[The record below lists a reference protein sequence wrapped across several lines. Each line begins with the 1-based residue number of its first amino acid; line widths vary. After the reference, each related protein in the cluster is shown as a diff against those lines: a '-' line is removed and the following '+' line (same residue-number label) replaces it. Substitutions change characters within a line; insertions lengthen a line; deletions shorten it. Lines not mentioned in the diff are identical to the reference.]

1 MRATHVSRLL
11 IVRSCLPYFVGFEMS
26 YVQRS
31 VTNLFKIFVKMTKN
45 VWIFPG
51 QGSQAVGMGLDLA
64 EVGKTKFDKA
74 EQILGWSILE
84 KSQTD
89 IAELAKTQFTQP
101 CLYVVSAILADV
113 LKDKGAK
120 PDAVTGHSLG
130 EYSALYCAGVVDF
143 ATGLELVKQRSLLMS
158 EASGGAMTALIGFDR
173 IQLEMAIAQTADVIM
188 ANDNSAEQ
196 VVISGTESAVKSIC
210 EQVKSK
216 RAIHLA
222 VSGAFHS
229 PLMLGAANKFAEVLK
244 ATIFNDANIPVIS
257 NVEPNDAT
265 TSGQV
270 LRDRLTQQM
279 TSPVRWRE
287 ICLYLADQGY
297 AQAIEVGSGKV
308 LTGLVK
314 RSAPN
319 LALVNVST
327 LEQAITF

>member
-1 MRATHVSRLL
+1 
-11 IVRSCLPYFVGFEMS
+11 
-26 YVQRS
+26 
-31 VTNLFKIFVKMTKN
+31 MTKN

-51 QGSQAVGMGLDLA
+51 QGSQAVGMGLDLV
-64 EVGKTKFDKA
+64 EVGKDKLAKA

-89 IAELAKTQFTQP
+89 VAELAKTQFTQP
-101 CLYVVSAILADV
+101 CLYVISAILADV
-113 LKDKGAK
+113 LKSKVAK

-158 EASGGAMTALIGFDR
+158 EALGGAMTALIGFDR
-173 IQLEMAIAQTADVIM
+173 NTLETAIAQTADVIL
-188 ANDNSAEQ
+188 ANDNSADQ
-196 VVISGTESAVKSIC
+196 VVISGTEAAVKAIC
-210 EQVKSK
+210 EQVKIK
-216 RAIHLA
+216 RAIPLA

-229 PLMLGAANKFAEVLK
+229 PLMADAAAKFAITL
-244 ATIFNDANIPVIS
+244 ARTIFNDAEIPVIS

-265 TSGQV
+265 TSGQI
-270 LRDRLTQQM
+270 LRDRLIKQM

-287 ICLYLADQGY
+287 ICLYLATQGY
-297 AQAIEVGSGKV
+297 EQAIEVGSGKV

-314 RSAPN
+314 RTAPS

-327 LEQAITF
+327 LEQAIAL

>member
-1 MRATHVSRLL
+1 
-11 IVRSCLPYFVGFEMS
+11 
-26 YVQRS
+26 
-31 VTNLFKIFVKMTKN
+31 MTKN

-64 EVGKTKFDKA
+64 EVGKDKFDKA

-89 IAELAKTQFTQP
+89 ATELAKTQITQP
-101 CLYVVSAILADV
+101 CLYVISAILADV
-113 LKDKGAK
+113 LKSKGAK

-143 ATGLELVKQRSLLMS
+143 ATGLELVRQRSLLMS

-173 IQLEMAIAQTADVIM
+173 PTLETAIAQTENVIL
-188 ANDNSAEQ
+188 ANDNSADQ
-196 VVISGTESAVKSIC
+196 VVISGTTAAVQSIC
-210 EQVKSK
+210 EQVKTK
-216 RAIHLA
+216 RAIALA

-229 PLMLGAANKFAEVLK
+229 PLMAEAAAKFA
-244 ATIFNDANIPVIS
+244 AIIQQTAFNDAEIPVIS

-265 TSGQV
+265 TSAQV

-287 ICLYLADQGY
+287 ICLYLAAQGY
-297 AQAIEVGSGKV
+297 EQAIEVGSGKV

-314 RSAPN
+314 RNAPN
-319 LALVNVST
+319 LALINIST
-327 LEQAITF
+327 LAQAIA

>member
-1 MRATHVSRLL
+1 
-11 IVRSCLPYFVGFEMS
+11 
-26 YVQRS
+26 
-31 VTNLFKIFVKMTKN
+31 MTKT

-64 EVGKTKFDKA
+64 EVGKDKFAKA

-89 IAELAKTQFTQP
+89 ATELSKTQFTQP
-101 CLYVVSAILADV
+101 SLYVISAILADV
-113 LKDKGAK
+113 LKAKDAK

-130 EYSALYCAGVVDF
+130 EYSALYAAGVVDF
-143 ATGLELVKQRSLLMS
+143 ATGLELVRLRSLLMS

-173 IQLEMAIAQTADVIM
+173 NALESAIAQTENVIL
-188 ANDNSAEQ
+188 ANDNSADQ
-196 VVISGTESAVKSIC
+196 AVISGTETAVKSIV
-210 EQVKSK
+210 EQVKTK
-216 RAIHLA
+216 RAIPLA

-229 PLMLGAANKFAEVLK
+229 PLMAAAAAKFAVILEQ
-244 ATIFNDANIPVIS
+244 TIFNEAEIPVIS

-270 LRDRLTQQM
+270 LRDRLVQQM

-287 ICLYLADQGY
+287 ICLYLAEQGFE
-297 AQAIEVGSGKV
+297 QAIEVGSGKV

-314 RSAPN
+314 RNAPS
-319 LALVNVST
+319 LALVNVNT
-327 LEQAITF
+327 LELAIAL

>member
-1 MRATHVSRLL
+1 M
-11 IVRSCLPYFVGFEMS
+11 
-26 YVQRS
+26 
-31 VTNLFKIFVKMTKN
+31 
-45 VWIFPG
+45 FPG
-51 QGSQAVGMGLDLA
+51 QGSQAVCMGLDLS
-64 EVGKTKFDKA
+64 EVGKDKFAKA

-89 IAELAKTQFTQP
+89 ATELAKTQFTQP
-101 CLYVVSAILADV
+101 CLYVVSAILGDI
-113 LKDKGAK
+113 LKEKGAK

-173 IQLEMAIAQTADVIM
+173 PQLEAAIAQTADVIL
-188 ANDNSAEQ
+188 ANDNGSEQ
-196 VVISGTESAVKSIC
+196 VVISGTVAAVQSIC
-210 EQVKSK
+210 EQVKTK
-216 RAIHLA
+216 KAISLT

-229 PLMLGAANKFAEVLK
+229 PLMSEAAAKFSETLT
-244 ATIFNDANIPVIS
+244 ATIFNDAEIPVIS

-287 ICLYLADQGY
+287 ICLYLATQGY
-297 AQAIEVGSGKV
+297 EQAIEVGSGKV

-314 RSAPN
+314 RSAPS

-327 LEQAITF
+327 LEQAIAF

>member
-1 MRATHVSRLL
+1 
-11 IVRSCLPYFVGFEMS
+11 
-26 YVQRS
+26 
-31 VTNLFKIFVKMTKN
+31 MTKN
-45 VWIFPG
+45 VWMFPG
-51 QGSQAVGMGLDLA
+51 QGSQAVGMGLDLS
-64 EVGKTKFDKA
+64 EVGKDKFAKT

-89 IAELAKTQFTQP
+89 ATELAKTQFTQP
-101 CLYVVSAILADV
+101 CLYVVSAILGDI
-113 LKDKGAK
+113 LKEKGAK

-173 IQLEMAIAQTADVIM
+173 PQLEAAIAQTADVIL
-188 ANDNSAEQ
+188 ANDNGADQ
-196 VVISGTESAVKSIC
+196 VVISGTVAAVQSIC
-210 EQVKSK
+210 EQVKTK
-216 RAIHLA
+216 KAISLT

-229 PLMLGAANKFAEVLK
+229 PLMSEAAAKFSETLT
-244 ATIFNDANIPVIS
+244 ATIFNDAEIPVIS

-287 ICLYLADQGY
+287 ICLYLATQGY
-297 AQAIEVGSGKV
+297 EQAIEVGSGKV

-314 RSAPN
+314 RSAPS

-327 LEQAITF
+327 LEQAIAF

>member
-1 MRATHVSRLL
+1 
-11 IVRSCLPYFVGFEMS
+11 
-26 YVQRS
+26 
-31 VTNLFKIFVKMTKN
+31 MTKK

-64 EVGKTKFDKA
+64 DVGKDKFTKA

-84 KSQTD
+84 KVQTD
-89 IAELAKTQFTQP
+89 AVELSKTQFTQP
-101 CLYVVSAILADV
+101 SLYVISTILADI
-113 LKDKGAK
+113 LQSKGAK

-130 EYSALYCAGVVDF
+130 EYSALYAAGVFDF

-173 IQLEMAIAQTADVIM
+173 NQLEAAIAKTENVIL
-188 ANDNSAEQ
+188 ANDNSADQ
-196 VVISGTESAVKSIC
+196 VVISGTESAVKLIV
-210 EQVKSK
+210 EQVKTK
-216 RAIHLA
+216 RAIPLA

-229 PLMLGAANKFAEVLK
+229 PLMAEAAARFAQVLEQ
-244 ATIFNDANIPVIS
+244 TIFNDAKIPVIS

-265 TSGQV
+265 TAGQV

-287 ICLYLADQGY
+287 ICLYLAEQGY
-297 AQAIEVGSGKV
+297 DQVIEVGSGKV

-314 RSAPN
+314 RNAPS
-319 LALVNVST
+319 LGLVNVNT
-327 LEQAITF
+327 LEQAIAIND

>member
-1 MRATHVSRLL
+1 
-11 IVRSCLPYFVGFEMS
+11 
-26 YVQRS
+26 
-31 VTNLFKIFVKMTKN
+31 MTKT

-64 EVGKTKFDKA
+64 EVGKDKFAKA

-89 IAELAKTQFTQP
+89 ATELSKTQFTQP
-101 CLYVVSAILADV
+101 SLYVISAILADV
-113 LKDKGAK
+113 LKAKDAK

-130 EYSALYCAGVVDF
+130 EYSALYAAGVVDF
-143 ATGLELVKQRSLLMS
+143 ATGLELVRLRSLLMS

-173 IQLEMAIAQTADVIM
+173 NALESAIAQTENVIL
-188 ANDNSAEQ
+188 ANDNSADQ
-196 VVISGTESAVKSIC
+196 AVISGTETAVKSIV
-210 EQVKSK
+210 EQVKTK
-216 RAIHLA
+216 RAIPLA

-229 PLMLGAANKFAEVLK
+229 PLMAAAAAKFAVILEQ
-244 ATIFNDANIPVIS
+244 TIFNQAEIPVIS

-270 LRDRLTQQM
+270 LRDRLVQQM

-287 ICLYLADQGY
+287 ICLYLAEQGFE
-297 AQAIEVGSGKV
+297 QAIEVGSGKV

-314 RSAPN
+314 RNAPS
-319 LALVNVST
+319 LALVNVNT
-327 LEQAITF
+327 LELAIAL